1 MKFLD
6 AVRCI
11 VVDTSEVHIPDIW
24 FANVN
29 SPSAYRSLEG
39 LRTPVLAVSGRKNT
53 GKTAFWKCW
62 LERWTGWESGLR

>member
-11 VVDTSEVHIPDIW
+11 VVDTSEAHIPDIW

-29 SPSAYRSLEG
+29 SPSA
-39 LRTPVLAVSGRKNT
+39 T
-53 GKTAFWKCW
+53 GAWKGCARLSW
-62 LERWTGWESGLR
+62 L